1 MKFSTDLWEMHCSI
15 QVAGPGLAWPGQW
28 WVFSLLNMYWKQGV
42 CYSTACCVVC
52 LSLYCVWFILSAL
65 FSSGLA
71 PVLVV
76 VLAPGAVLDL
86 VPAIHAQG
94 HAVGPIRVPVAVP
107 GHAQT
112 ARALVGSLVP
122 AANPHVKARAS
133 HDQSQSEQVII
144 TAILV
149 EVFSWDDAQVCAFV
163 LWLCVTKLSY
173 WTVPSSVQ
181 NT

>member
-1 MKFSTDLWEMHCSI
+1 M
-15 QVAGPGLAWPGQW
+15 
-28 WVFSLLNMYWKQGV
+28 
-42 CYSTACCVVC
+42 
-52 LSLYCVWFILSAL
+52 SAF

-76 VLAPGAVLDL
+76 VLAPGAAPDL

-94 HAVGPIRVPVAVP
+94 HAVGPTRVPVAVP

-122 AANPHVKARAS
+122 AANRRVKAKAS

-144 TAILV
+144 TFII
-149 EVFSWDDAQVCAFV
+149 SG
-163 LWLCVTKLSY
+163 WLE
-173 WTVPSSVQ
+173 
-181 NT
+181 

>member
-1 MKFSTDLWEMHCSI
+1 M
-15 QVAGPGLAWPGQW
+15 
-28 WVFSLLNMYWKQGV
+28 
-42 CYSTACCVVC
+42 CV
-52 LSLYCVWFILSAL
+52 ILSAF

-76 VLAPGAVLDL
+76 VLAPGAAPDL

-94 HAVGPIRVPVAVP
+94 HAVGPTRVPVAVP

-122 AANPHVKARAS
+122 AANRHARAKAS

-144 TAILV
+144 TVIISGWFL
-149 EVFSWDDAQVCAFV
+149 E
-163 LWLCVTKLSY
+163 
-173 WTVPSSVQ
+173 
-181 NT
+181 

>member
-1 MKFSTDLWEMHCSI
+1 M
-15 QVAGPGLAWPGQW
+15 
-28 WVFSLLNMYWKQGV
+28 
-42 CYSTACCVVC
+42 
-52 LSLYCVWFILSAL
+52 SAF

-76 VLAPGAVLDL
+76 VLAPGAAPDL

-94 HAVGPIRVPVAVP
+94 RAVGPTRVPVAVP

-122 AANPHVKARAS
+122 AANHHVKAKAS

-144 TAILV
+144 TLIIY
-149 EVFSWDDAQVCAFV
+149 Q
-163 LWLCVTKLSY
+163 LCY
-173 WTVPSSVQ
+173 IIF
-181 NT
+181 